1 MTKHIADHRS
11 ASDGGRLKQ
20 FLRISRDKSDTVWRA
35 TWSRPSTT
43 PTGNRRV
50 VEYIRIARA
59 DRSQG

>member
-35 TWSRPSTT
+35 TWSRPSTA

-59 DRSQG
+59 DRSKG